1 MRLGVADNSNPRK
14 SNVVSLSV
22 LAVPAFCERGRV
34 YPAVGGARWELLAAA
49 PYGNGRWLPAVP
61 PAPSLP
67 LVHPRPCRTARP
79 WQSRHVPGAAAA
91 GRPGPCLPR
100 ARCFARASERGGNCS
115 HTRCEALHHPSLILA
130 PKNDVQNKSLLY
142 PVLFV
147 LLRTVTVGRTGF
159 PCALSYKLSENHQE
173 FQEQIEETMANQRD
187 YISRPIC
194 NGISVPENKINS
206 LVAEGHGQQILKV
219 LQKFREQNIFFDFE
233 ILVKDEIIP
242 CHRCVL
248 AACSDFFRAMFE
260 VNMKER
266 DDGNVTISNL
276 SPKAVK
282 AFLDY
287 AYTGKTEIT
296 NDNVEMLFQL
306 SSFLQVSLLSKACSD
321 FLIRSIDLVNC
332 LQLLSL
338 SESYGS
344 VRLFDHALDFV
355 QHHFS
360 MLLRSSEFLEMN
372 FELLQKCLEADELN
386 VPEEESV
393 LKAVLQWTKHNL
405 EARQKYL
412 PNLIKKVRL
421 HQLPEKTLQDFL
433 HSEEHLLKSANCSV
447 IIDDAVKSVQNFS
460 GLFPDARPS
469 TTEKYIFV
477 HKTDEDGENRHT
489 FCYNIKTDKWKE
501 LPHTHMVDLPGSS
514 LSSYGEKIFIT
525 GGCKGNCY
533 RTVRLHIAEPFHDA
547 TDQTWCY
554 CPVSNE
560 FSIVSA
566 MKKPRTMHTSV
577 VTLNQL
583 FVIGGKTRGAQET
596 RSLLD
601 VESYDPLS
609 KDWKSVSQLP
619 RGIYY
624 PEASACQN
632 IIYVLGSEV
641 EITDA
646 FNPSLDCFFKY
657 NAMTDQWSELVAE
670 FGQFF
675 HATLIKA
682 VPVNC
687 TLYIC
692 DLSTYKVYSFC
703 PETCVWKGEG
713 SFECAGFNA
722 GAVGTEDKIY
732 ILGGDYAPEEITDE
746 VQVYHSSRSEWEEV
760 SPMPRALTEF
770 YCQVIQFNKYRDP
783 WSSVLTICSGEF

>member
-1 MRLGVADNSNPRK
+1 
-14 SNVVSLSV
+14 
-22 LAVPAFCERGRV
+22 
-34 YPAVGGARWELLAAA
+34 
-49 PYGNGRWLPAVP
+49 
-61 PAPSLP
+61 
-67 LVHPRPCRTARP
+67 
-79 WQSRHVPGAAAA
+79 
-91 GRPGPCLPR
+91 
-100 ARCFARASERGGNCS
+100 
-115 HTRCEALHHPSLILA
+115 
-130 PKNDVQNKSLLY
+130 
-142 PVLFV
+142 
-147 LLRTVTVGRTGF
+147 
-159 PCALSYKLSENHQE
+159 
-173 FQEQIEETMANQRD
+173 MANR
-187 YISRPIC
+187 YESTSTPSC
-194 NGISVPENKINS
+194 NGISTPEKKINS

-219 LQKFREQNIFFDFE
+219 LQSFRDQNIFFDFK

-248 AACSDFFRAMFE
+248 AASSDFFRAMFE

-266 DDGNVTISNL
+266 DNGSVTISNL
-276 SPKAVK
+276 SPTAVK

-296 NDNVEMLFQL
+296 NDNVEMFFQL

-321 FLIRSIDLVNC
+321 FLIKSIDLVNC
-332 LQLLSL
+332 LQLLSI

-344 VRLFDHALDFV
+344 TQLFNHALGFARR
-355 QHHFS
+355 HFS
-360 MLLRSSEFLEMN
+360 LLLQTNDFLEMN
-372 FELLQKCLEADELN
+372 SEILQKCLEADELN
-386 VPEEESV
+386 VPDEQHL
-393 LKAVLQWTKHNL
+393 LKAVLWWTKHDL
-405 EARQKYL
+405 ETRQRSL
-412 PNLIKKVRL
+412 PHLMKAVRL
-421 HQLPEKTLQDFL
+421 HQLSEEALQDFL
-433 HSEEHLLKSANCSV
+433 HSEEQLLESTSCLA
-447 IIDDAVKSVQNFS
+447 IVKEAITSVQTSS

-469 TTEKYIFV
+469 TTEKYILV
-477 HKTDEDGENRHT
+477 HKTEGNGVFRHT
-489 FCYNIKTDKWKE
+489 FCYNIQTDKWKE
-501 LPHTHMVDLPGSS
+501 LMYTHIIDLPGSS

-525 GGCKGNCY
+525 GGCKGKCC
-533 RTVRLHIAEPFHDA
+533 RTIRLHIGETFHDA
-547 TDQTWCY
+547 TNQTWCY
-554 CPVSNE
+554 CPASDSISLVSP
-560 FSIVSA
+560 

-577 VTLNQL
+577 VSINQL
-583 FVIGGKTRGAQET
+583 FVIGGKTRASQGIK
-596 RSLLD
+596 SLSD
-601 VESYDPLS
+601 VEAYSPLS
-609 KDWKSVSQLP
+609 REWKSVSPLP

-657 NAMTDQWSELVAE
+657 NATTDQWSELVAE

-703 PETCVWKGEG
+703 PDTCVWKGEG

-722 GAVGTEDKIY
+722 GAVGIEDKIY
-732 ILGGDYAPEEITDE
+732 ILGGDYAPDEVTDE

-770 YCQVIQFNKYRDP
+770 HCQVIWFNKYRDP
-783 WSSVLTICSGEF
+783 WSFSVVK